1 MKRYETDCG
10 GCRVA
15 VEVKTRKRVVKNK
28 RLKFTKASYIGRM
41 IARAAG

>member
-15 VEVKTRKRVVKNK
+15 VNTKPKAKPRKRV
-28 RLKFTKASYIGRM
+28 KFTKASYGRM
-41 IARAAG
+41 LKLKAA